1 MRQNCPAATNE
12 SHTMSFFSSRHLYPA
27 HLSTI
32 KARVDEALLK
42 AGFDHLL
49 VASGIEKMRFLDDMP
64 YPFKVNPQFKQWLPL
79 TRHPHCWISY
89 TPGRKPVLAY
99 YQPDDYWHVPPSA
112 PEGEWV
118 EHFDIRVLAEP
129 EQAAQ
134 HLPTTGRM
142 AIVGEADA
150 ALPGFEPNNPKVLL
164 DFLNFQRAF
173 KTPYELAL
181 QRLAQRKGARGHL
194 AAKNAFLAR
203 GSEAQINAA
212 FLAAAGHTDSDVP
225 YNNIVAL
232 NENGATLHYQYK
244 SFELPGEHRALLI
257 DAGAE
262 VDGYASDITR
272 TWGNGDP
279 DFADLVSAVDHEQRD
294 LASKVRAGTDYRQLH
309 LEAHLRLGSVLKS
322 LEIVDMDPGSMLET
336 GVSSTFFPH
345 GLGHPIGLQVHDVA
359 GFSDVDGN
367 LIPRPPGHAFLRMT
381 RTLAPGMVVTIE
393 PGIYFIPTLLA
404 KLKAGPQ
411 AKSVDWKKVEHLAK
425 FGGVRIEDEVH
436 CTEGAPE
443 NLTRDAFAE
452 LS

>member
-1 MRQNCPAATNE
+1 MPTDSAQ
-12 SHTMSFFSSRHLYPA
+12 HLYLA

-32 KARVDEALLK
+32 KTRVDDALQK

-49 VASGIEKMRFLDDMP
+49 IASGIEKMRFLDDMP
-64 YPFKVNPQFKQWLPL
+64 YPFKVNPQFKQWVPL
-79 TRHPHCWISY
+79 TRHPHCWIAY
-89 TPGRKPVLAY
+89 TPGAKPVLAY

-112 PEGEWV
+112 PAGAWV
-118 EHFDIRVLAEP
+118 EHFDIRVLSEP

-134 HLPTTGRM
+134 HLPATGRR
-142 AIVGEADA
+142 AIIGEADA
-150 ALPGFEPNNPKVLL
+150 ALPGLEPNNPKVLL
-164 DFLNFQRAF
+164 DFLHFHRAF

-181 QRLAQRKGARGHL
+181 MRRAQRKGARGHL
-194 AAKNAFLAR
+194 AARQAFAER
-203 GSEAQINAA
+203 GSEARINAA

-244 SFELPGEHRALLI
+244 NFHAPSEHRSLLI

-262 VDGYASDITR
+262 VDGYSSDITR
-272 TWGNGDP
+272 TWGNGDSA
-279 DFADLVSAVDHEQRD
+279 FADLVSAVDDEQQA
-294 LASKVRAGTDYRQLH
+294 LASKVRAGTDYRDLH
-309 LEAHLRLGSVLKS
+309 LESHLRLASVLKA
-322 LEIVDMDPGSMLET
+322 LEIVDMEPGSMLET
-336 GVSSTFFPH
+336 GVTSTFFPH

-359 GFSDVDGN
+359 GFSDIDGQ
-367 LIPRPPGHAFLRMT
+367 LIPRPAGHPYLRMT
-381 RTLAPGMVVTIE
+381 RTLAAGMVVTIE
-393 PGIYFIPTLLA
+393 PGLYFIPTLLA
-404 KLKAGPQ
+404 KLKAGKQ

-436 CTEGAPE
+436 CTDGAPE

>member
-1 MRQNCPAATNE
+1 
-12 SHTMSFFSSRHLYPA
+12 
-27 HLSTI
+27 
-32 KARVDEALLK
+32 
-42 AGFDHLL
+42 
-49 VASGIEKMRFLDDMP
+49 MRFLDDTP

-89 TPGRKPVLAY
+89 TPGNKPVLAY

-118 EHFDIRVLAEP
+118 EHFDIRVLSEP
-129 EQAAQ
+129 EHAAQ
-134 HLPTTGRM
+134 HLPSTGRL
-142 AIVGEADA
+142 AILGEADT
-150 ALPGFEPNNPKVLL
+150 ALPGLVPNNPKVLL
-164 DFLNFQRAF
+164 DFLHFHRAF
-173 KTPYELAL
+173 KTPYELSL
-181 QRLAQRKGARGHL
+181 IRLAQRKGVRGHL
-194 AAKNAFLAR
+194 AARQAFLER

-244 SFELPGEHRALLI
+244 NFEAPSEHRALLI

-279 DFADLVSAVDHEQRD
+279 AFADLISAMDHEQQE
-294 LASKVRAGTDYRQLH
+294 LAGKVRAGTDYRDLH
-309 LEAHLRLGSVLKS
+309 LECHLRLGSVLKA

-336 GVSSTFFPH
+336 GVTSTFFPH

-359 GFSDVDGN
+359 GFSDIDGN
-367 LIPRPPGHAFLRMT
+367 LIPRPPGHPNLRMT
-381 RTLAPGMVVTIE
+381 RTLAAGMVVTIE

-404 KLKAGPQ
+404 KLKTGRH
-411 AKSVDWKKVEHLAK
+411 AKLVDWKKVEHLAK

-436 CTEGAPE
+436 CTEAAPE
-443 NLTRDAFAE
+443 NLTRGAFAE